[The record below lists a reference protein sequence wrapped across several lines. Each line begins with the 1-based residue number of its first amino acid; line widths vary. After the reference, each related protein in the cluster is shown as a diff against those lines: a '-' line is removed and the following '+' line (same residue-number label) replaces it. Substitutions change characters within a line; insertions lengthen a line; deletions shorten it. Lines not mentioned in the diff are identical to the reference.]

1 MVAEQMVT
9 YSQSED
15 MTATLNNQSYWAS
28 YNNVY
33 FENFRKISGEEE
45 RVNKLG
51 PELYSW
57 KNSSRARIFERDQGK
72 VIDLPTMMHI
82 MRLIKIFFFSFSFSF
97 NRFFFI

>member
-51 PELYSW
+51 PQLYSW
-57 KNSSRARIFERDQGK
+57 KNSSRARIFERDQGT

-82 MRLIKIFFFSFSFSF
+82 MRLIKFFFL
-97 NRFFFI
+97 FFF